1 MLDPRSFSF
10 SDVDALLAMPELHE
24 VEARIAFELNL
35 KIVPLNST
43 TKRMLLAEIS
53 QAGLPVSEIKH
64 IIAGEDQ
71 RLVNFAVRHNTLS
84 DLNHSGEFDPHEGD
98 RCCDSNSKIIGLS
111 EGCSVGYAILLQ
123 YAKLGRTELIAFLKN
138 RRIPR
143 AATTADEIIKL
154 AVDI

>member
-24 VEARIAFELNL
+24 VEARIAIELNL

-43 TKRMLLAEIS
+43 TKRMLLVEIS

-64 IIAGEDQ
+64 IIAGEEQ

-84 DLNHSGEFDPHEGD
+84 DLNHSSEFDPHEATKAATPT
-98 RCCDSNSKIIGLS
+98 KIIGLS

-123 YAKLGRTELIAFLKN
+123 YANLGRTELIAFLKN

-143 AATTADEIIKL
+143 AATAADEIITL